1 MRVGAM
7 VLAVMVSLPLGL
19 VAVRAVAITAEQF
32 FDPCFQ
38 WGNGNSSSGTISGTI
53 RSDDPC
59 RSRSGTSET
68 QTQAGARM
76 MVVPGGVLVGLAL
89 GIAGA
94 ARSRAG
100 LAVAGAV
107 VVFLE
112 AVPLMF
118 SFAPLA
124 VLTSGVFLLLARNAG
139 PLSGAAR
146 IVARVLGV
154 VSAIMGL
161 NVLRLAA
168 PMVNQPG
175 WIMLLLQMAFLFF
188 VAGAAWWP
196 ESRRAP
202 AA

>member
-1 MRVGAM
+1 MRVGTT
-7 VLAVMVSLPLGL
+7 VLAAIISLPLGL
-19 VAVRAVAITAEQF
+19 VAVRAVAITVGQF
-32 FDPCFQ
+32 SDPCFQ
-38 WGNGNSSSGTISGTI
+38 WNTGNSGSATI

-68 QTQAGARM
+68 QTQAVARM
-76 MVVPGGVLVGLAL
+76 LIVPGGILAGLAL
-89 GIAGA
+89 GIIGT

-107 VVFLE
+107 VVFVE
-112 AVPLMF
+112 AVPLLF

-124 VLTSGVFLLLARNAG
+124 VLTSGVFLLLARSAG
-139 PLSGAAR
+139 PSSGAAR
-146 IVARVLGV
+146 IAARVLGV

-161 NVLRLAA
+161 NALRVAA
-168 PMVNQPG
+168 PMVNEPG
-175 WIMLLLQMAFLFF
+175 WIVLLLQMAFLFF

>member
-1 MRVGAM
+1 MRVGAT

-19 VAVRAVAITAEQF
+19 VAVRAVAITVGQF

-38 WGNGNSSSGTISGTI
+38 WNTGNSGSATI

-68 QTQAGARM
+68 QTQAAAGM
-76 MVVPGGVLVGLAL
+76 LMVPGGVLVGLAL
-89 GIAGA
+89 GIIAA
-94 ARSRAG
+94 ARGRAG

-107 VVFLE
+107 VVFVE

-139 PLSGAAR
+139 PSSGAAR
-146 IVARVLGV
+146 IVARILGV

-202 AA
+202 A